1 MELSDKPI
9 IWNYLQTTRAYTET
23 EYDKREFLP
32 GEVLLLILMVQ
43 INRISKLCFS
53 NYASLE

>member
-9 IWNYLQTTRAYTET
+9 IWNYLQTTRAYSET

-32 GEVLLLILMVQ
+32 GEVLLLLLMVQ
-43 INRISKLCFS
+43 INRISKH
-53 NYASLE
+53 YASLE